1 MATEASNIL
10 TMVRTFAER
19 QKEEELDRQLA
30 DGPLGYSGGLSGFI
44 DDMTAGVLTR
54 TALKEGGEAIKDA
67 FDTRTQKEIIQDEV
81 EAYREAIGDANLG
94 AIDIFGYGLAQMKAQ
109 GLDTSGVESLYNQY
123 LQGTT
128 LTTVDGNG
136 NKIQYQ
142 DAGPVS
148 NSTNSAPGD
157 QVGKF
162 NPFFNPYG
170 RK

>member
-10 TMVRTFAER
+10 TRVRTFAER
-19 QKEEELDRQLA
+19 QKEEQLDRELA
-30 DGPLGYSGGLSGFI
+30 DGPLGYSGGLAGFI

-54 TALKEGGEAIKDA
+54 TAFREGGKAIQDA
-67 FDTRTQKEIIQDEV
+67 FDTRTLAEKVKDEADELRKV
-81 EAYREAIGDANLG
+81 IDSGDFTAMDMFN
-94 AIDIFGYGLAQMKAQ
+94 YGVAQMQAR
-109 GLDTSGVESLYNQY
+109 GLNTDGILNLRDQY
-123 LQGTT
+123 LQGTL
-128 LTTVDGNG
+128 LTTVDGSG

-142 DAGPVS
+142 DVGPVS

-170 RK
+170 KK

>member
-30 DGPLGYSGGLSGFI
+30 DGPLGYSGGLAGFI

-54 TALKEGGEAIKDA
+54 TAFKEGEEAVKDA
-67 FDTRTQKEIIQDEV
+67 FDTRTMKEKIQDEV
-81 EAYREAIGDANLG
+81 QAFREVIDSGDFT
-94 AIDIFGYGLAQMKAQ
+94 AIDIFDYGIAQLKAK
-109 GLDTSGVESLYNQY
+109 GADTSGIESLYQQY

-142 DAGPVS
+142 DVGPVS
-148 NSTNSAPGD
+148 NSTSSAPGD

>member
-10 TMVRTFAER
+10 TMVRTFAE
-19 QKEEELDRQLA
+19 QQEQEQLDQELQ
-30 DGPLGYSGGLSGFI
+30 DGPLGYSGGLAGFI
-44 DDMTAGVLTR
+44 DDMTSGVLTG
-54 TALKEGGEAIKDA
+54 TAVREVGKGIQNA

-81 EAYREAIGDANLG
+81 EAYREAIGDANMG
-94 AIDIFGYGLAQMKAQ
+94 AIDIFGYGIAQMKAQ
-109 GLDTSGVESLYNQY
+109 GLDTSGIESLYNQY

-128 LTTVDGNG
+128 LTTVDGSG

-148 NSTNSAPGD
+148 NSTSSAPGD

-170 RK
+170 NN